1 MSYQNPLNAIN
12 FAGWK
17 EDPNVQLNIARV
29 IEKASWSKSPFESF
43 FGKGA
48 DRGVRFYAVKDSQP
62 YRPRL
67 KAPLTGTGVEGNAD
81 LDTNY
86 DSLEIMSQTTYP
98 KVIANAIKSEI
109 EKYTAL
115 KQIDFIKEAS
125 DSLTDWMR
133 LRRDKA
139 LVSALIT
146 DFTNCVVCDQTSNFK
161 DTSSEPD
168 VATAAKKIKKGDV
181 MNVQALRR
189 AIFMARTGIN
199 YKGKECYPLKPIKSD
214 LVSVQGI
221 SLEHNSYIIL
231 LDSYACNQ
239 LKNDPEWIEMQ
250 KAAGVRGDENRIFTG
265 LIGLIDNC
273 PVLDMGIWTPLQ
285 SGMPNSEV
293 SDTDYM
299 ANINPQ
305 NHKKLTPP
313 SYYAGGAPVS
323 IGALIGA
330 SALVMVG
337 GDKVDF
343 YIDEA
348 DSGRKTIVGV
358 DRLLAVSKA
367 RFDSNESGSLS
378 PFHDT
383 DFACIGIFSSK
394 E

>member
-161 DTSSEPD
+161 DTSNEPD

-221 SLEHNSYIIL
+221 S
-231 LDSYACNQ
+231 
-239 LKNDPEWIEMQ
+239 IE
-250 KAAGVRGDENRIFTG
+250 D
-265 LIGLIDNC
+265 
-273 PVLDMGIWTPLQ
+273 
-285 SGMPNSEV
+285 
-293 SDTDYM
+293 
-299 ANINPQ
+299 
-305 NHKKLTPP
+305 
-313 SYYAGGAPVS
+313 
-323 IGALIGA
+323 
-330 SALVMVG
+330 
-337 GDKVDF
+337 
-343 YIDEA
+343 
-348 DSGRKTIVGV
+348 RKSVV
-358 DRLLAVSKA
+358 
-367 RFDSNESGSLS
+367 
-378 PFHDT
+378 
-383 DFACIGIFSSK
+383 
-394 E
+394 